1 LAVFDLLANQE
12 CFVVAIAI
20 SQRLQMAAPAA
31 LAARYSAAGAVDAAA
46 ARPAKR
52 QPASKSLVLYFQLV
66 LMVVVDSRW
75 MTSLVQTLIKRRL

>member
-1 LAVFDLLANQE
+1 LAVFDLLANQK

-20 SQRLQMAAPAA
+20 SQRLQMLHQLHWLHVIRPPGPWS
-31 LAARYSAAGAVDAAA
+31 LQP

-52 QPASKSLVLYFQLV
+52 QPASKPLVLYFQLV